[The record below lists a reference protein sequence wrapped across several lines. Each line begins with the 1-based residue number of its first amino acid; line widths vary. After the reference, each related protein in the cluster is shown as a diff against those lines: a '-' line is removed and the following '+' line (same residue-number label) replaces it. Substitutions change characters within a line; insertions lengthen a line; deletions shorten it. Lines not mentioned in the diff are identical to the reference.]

1 MEKSKEEKI
10 LAISEKIVDLQEQ
23 LDNKKTSNE
32 LFNKV
37 TQEITLL
44 QIEKDDIING
54 TNNLEIKKQ
63 EIKIE
68 ELNKAK
74 EQSGLIK
81 RIKYV
86 QRINKA
92 KNDALDART
101 GYLSIFQSINT
112 IKSKK
117 QPIPKTPVLIAT
129 ATKELWLAKTNIR
142 SIFEYW
148 SVAVKKVVAAKVL
161 LG

>member
-92 KNDALDART
+92 KNELEQ
-101 GYLSIFQSINT
+101 L
-112 IKSKK
+112 KS
-117 QPIPKTPVLIAT
+117 
-129 ATKELWLAKTNIR
+129 NHNR
-142 SIFEYW
+142 R
-148 SVAVKKVVAAKVL
+148 
-161 LG
+161 

>member
-1 MEKSKEEKI
+1 M
-10 LAISEKIVDLQEQ
+10 
-23 LDNKKTSNE
+23 DNKKTSNE
-32 LFNKV
+32 IFNKV

-92 KNDALDART
+92 KNELEQ
-101 GYLSIFQSINT
+101 L
-112 IKSKK
+112 KS
-117 QPIPKTPVLIAT
+117 
-129 ATKELWLAKTNIR
+129 NHNR
-142 SIFEYW
+142 R
-148 SVAVKKVVAAKVL
+148 
-161 LG
+161 

>member
-32 LFNKV
+32 IFNKV

-44 QIEKDDIING
+44 KIEKDDIING

-86 QRINKA
+86 QRKKKK
-92 KNDALDART
+92 KNELEQ
-101 GYLSIFQSINT
+101 L
-112 IKSKK
+112 KS
-117 QPIPKTPVLIAT
+117 
-129 ATKELWLAKTNIR
+129 NHNR
-142 SIFEYW
+142 R
-148 SVAVKKVVAAKVL
+148 
-161 LG
+161 

>member
-68 ELNKAK
+68 ELNMYN
-74 EQSGLIK
+74 EL
-81 RIKYV
+81 
-86 QRINKA
+86 
-92 KNDALDART
+92 T
-101 GYLSIFQSINT
+101 
-112 IKSKK
+112 K
-117 QPIPKTPVLIAT
+117 QKT
-129 ATKELWLAKTNIR
+129 
-142 SIFEYW
+142 S
-148 SVAVKKVVAAKVL
+148 
-161 LG
+161 

>member
-32 LFNKV
+32 IFNKV

-92 KNDALDART
+92 KNELEQ
-101 GYLSIFQSINT
+101 L
-112 IKSKK
+112 KS
-117 QPIPKTPVLIAT
+117 
-129 ATKELWLAKTNIR
+129 NHNR
-142 SIFEYW
+142 R
-148 SVAVKKVVAAKVL
+148 
-161 LG
+161 

>member
-32 LFNKV
+32 IFNKV

-63 EIKIE
+63 EIKLE

-92 KNDALDART
+92 KNELEQ
-101 GYLSIFQSINT
+101 L
-112 IKSKK
+112 KS
-117 QPIPKTPVLIAT
+117 
-129 ATKELWLAKTNIR
+129 NHNR
-142 SIFEYW
+142 R
-148 SVAVKKVVAAKVL
+148 
-161 LG
+161 

>member
-63 EIKIE
+63 EIKLE

-92 KNDALDART
+92 KNELEQ
-101 GYLSIFQSINT
+101 L
-112 IKSKK
+112 KS
-117 QPIPKTPVLIAT
+117 
-129 ATKELWLAKTNIR
+129 NHNR
-142 SIFEYW
+142 R
-148 SVAVKKVVAAKVL
+148 
-161 LG
+161 

>member
-32 LFNKV
+32 IFNKV

-44 QIEKDDIING
+44 KKEKDDIING

-86 QRINKA
+86 QRKKKK
-92 KNDALDART
+92 KNELEQ
-101 GYLSIFQSINT
+101 L
-112 IKSKK
+112 KS
-117 QPIPKTPVLIAT
+117 
-129 ATKELWLAKTNIR
+129 NHNR
-142 SIFEYW
+142 R
-148 SVAVKKVVAAKVL
+148 
-161 LG
+161 